1 MRRDGSHARA
11 SRATCTPRAAALLE
25 VSSKDPVMETNVSAR
40 PDPKAVAELVA
51 RLCGDY
57 GERAVTTRAVREHH
71 SHGEGLAD
79 AALPDVVVFPRSND
93 EVASIVRLCSLARV
107 PVIAFGVGTSLE
119 GHVAALFGGV
129 CLDLSQMNRV
139 LEINAEDL
147 DCRVQAGVTR
157 EQLNA
162 ELKGSGL
169 FFPIDPGANAT
180 IGGMTATR
188 ASGTNAV
195 RYGTMRENV
204 LGLTIVTAD
213 GRIMRTGG
221 RARKSS
227 AGYDLTRLFV
237 GAEGTLGVITEIQ
250 LRLYGVPEALSAAV
264 CQFPDLASAVNA
276 VILAMQTGIP
286 VARIEL
292 LDEVQMDACI
302 RYSKLEGLAVKPTLF
317 FEFHGSDAG
326 VREQAEAMQAIC
338 RDFGGSAFEWATQ
351 TEERTRL
358 WKARHNAYYAALAYK
373 PGTTSLATDACVPI
387 SRLADCILETRA
399 DVEKSGLT
407 APIVGHVGDGNFHLV
422 VLYDVNDAGQRER
435 ADALARSVSM
445 RAIAMG
451 GTCTGEHGIGWHKLD
466 ALKREHGEAVDLM
479 RSVKRALDPHN
490 IMNPGKTV
498 PL

>member
-1 MRRDGSHARA
+1 MQMK
-11 SRATCTPRAAALLE
+11 TI
-25 VSSKDPVMETNVSAR
+25 VR
-40 PDPKAVAELVA
+40 PDPDVVA
-51 RLCGDY
+51 RLVAQMRGDY
-57 GERAVTTRAVREHH
+57 GERAVTTQAVREHH

-79 AALPDVVVFPRSND
+79 AALPDVVVFPRTND
-93 EVASIVRLCSLARV
+93 EVAAIVRLCHLSRV

-119 GHVAALFGGV
+119 GHVAALYGGV
-129 CLDLSQMNRV
+129 CVDLSQMNRV

-180 IGGMTATR
+180 IGGMASTR

-204 LGLTIVTAD
+204 MGLTVVTAD
-213 GRIMRTGG
+213 GRVITTGG

-250 LRLYGVPEALSAAV
+250 LRLYGVPEAIAAAV
-264 CQFPDLASAVNA
+264 CQYPDLAGAVNT
-276 VILAMQTGIP
+276 VIAAMQTGIP

-292 LDEVQMDACI
+292 LDDVQMDACI
-302 RYSKLEGLAVKPTLF
+302 RYSKLEGYKPLPTLF

-326 VREQAEAMQAIC
+326 VREQSAMMRAIS
-338 RDFGGSAFEWATQ
+338 DEFGGSEFQWATLA
-351 TEERTRL
+351 EDRTRL
-358 WKARHNAYYAALAYK
+358 WKARHAAYYATLALK
-373 PGTTSLATDACVPI
+373 PGMTAIATDACVPI
-387 SRLADCILETRA
+387 SRLAECILETKA
-399 DVEKSGLT
+399 DIEKSGLT
-407 APIVGHVGDGNFHLV
+407 VTIVGHVGDGNFHLV
-422 VLYDVNDAGQRER
+422 VLYEPGDAGQRER
-435 ADALARSVSM
+435 ADALARAVSM

-466 ALKREHGEAVDLM
+466 LLAQEHGEAVGLM
-479 RSVKRALDPHN
+479 RSIKQALDPQG

-498 PL
+498 PF

>member
-1 MRRDGSHARA
+1 MKTETRQ
-11 SRATCTPRAAALLE
+11 
-25 VSSKDPVMETNVSAR
+25 DP
-40 PDPKAVAELVA
+40 DIVAELVT
-51 RLCGDY
+51 RLSGDF
-57 GERAVTTRAVREHH
+57 GERAVTTHAVREHH

-79 AALPDVVVFPRSND
+79 AALPDVVVFPHSNE
-93 EVASIVRLCSLARV
+93 EVASIVRLCHLARV

-119 GHVAALFGGV
+119 GHVAALYGGV
-129 CLDLSQMNRV
+129 CVDLSQMNRL
-139 LEINAEDL
+139 LEVNAEDL

-162 ELKGSGL
+162 ELKGTGL

-180 IGGMTATR
+180 IGGMAATR

-204 LGLTIVTAD
+204 LGLTVVTAD
-213 GRIMRTGG
+213 GRIVKTGG

-250 LRLYGVPEALSAAV
+250 LRLYGVPEAIQAAV
-264 CQFPDLASAVNA
+264 CQFPDLASAVNT
-276 VILAMQTGIP
+276 VIIAMQTGIS

-292 LDEVQMDACI
+292 LDEVQMEASI
-302 RYSKLEGLAVKPTLF
+302 RYSKLEGFAAKPTLF
-317 FEFHGSDAG
+317 FEFHGSEAG
-326 VREQAEAMQAIC
+326 VREQSAAMQAAS
-338 RDFGGSAFEWATQ
+338 DEFGGSAYQWATK
-351 TEERTRL
+351 TEDRTRL
-358 WKARHNAYYAALAYK
+358 WKARHDAYYAALAFK
-373 PGTTSLATDACVPI
+373 PGMTSFATDACVPI
-387 SRLADCILETRA
+387 SRLADCILETKV

-407 APIVGHVGDGNFHLV
+407 APILGHVGDGNFHLV
-422 VLYDVNDAGQRER
+422 VLFDGADPAQRER
-435 ADALARSVSM
+435 AEALAKGVSM
-445 RAIAMG
+445 RAISMG

-466 ALKREHGEAVDLM
+466 VLAQEHGEAVDLM
-479 RSVKRALDPHN
+479 RMIKRALDPRD

>member
-1 MRRDGSHARA
+1 MKTETRQ
-11 SRATCTPRAAALLE
+11 
-25 VSSKDPVMETNVSAR
+25 DPDV
-40 PDPKAVAELVA
+40 VAELVT
-51 RLCGDY
+51 RLSGDF
-57 GERAVTTRAVREHH
+57 GERAVTTHAVREHH

-79 AALPDVVVFPRSND
+79 AALPDVVVFPHSNE
-93 EVASIVRLCSLARV
+93 EVASIVRLCHLARV

-119 GHVAALFGGV
+119 GHVAALYGGV
-129 CLDLSQMNRV
+129 CVDLTQMNRV
-139 LEINAEDL
+139 LEVNAEDL

-162 ELKGSGL
+162 ELKGTGL

-180 IGGMTATR
+180 IGGMAATR

-204 LGLTIVTAD
+204 LGLTVVTAD
-213 GRIMRTGG
+213 GRIVKTGG

-250 LRLYGVPEALSAAV
+250 LRLYGVPEAIQAAV
-264 CQFPDLASAVNA
+264 CQFPDLASAVNT
-276 VILAMQTGIP
+276 VIIAMQTGIS

-292 LDEVQMDACI
+292 LDEVQMEASI
-302 RYSKLEGLAVKPTLF
+302 RYSKLEGFAAKPTLF
-317 FEFHGSDAG
+317 FEFHGSEAG
-326 VREQAEAMQAIC
+326 VREQSVAMQAAS
-338 RDFGGSAFEWATQ
+338 DEFGGSAYQWATK
-351 TEERTRL
+351 TEDRTRL
-358 WKARHNAYYAALAYK
+358 WKARHDAYYAALAFK
-373 PGTTSLATDACVPI
+373 PGMTSFATDACVPI
-387 SRLADCILETRA
+387 SRLADCILETKV

-407 APIVGHVGDGNFHLV
+407 APILGHVGDGNFHLV
-422 VLYDVNDAGQRER
+422 VLFDGADPAQRER
-435 ADALARSVSM
+435 AEALAKGVSM
-445 RAIAMG
+445 RAISMG

-466 ALKREHGEAVDLM
+466 VLAQEHGEAVDLM
-479 RSVKRALDPHN
+479 RMIKRALDPRD